1 MPRSTPDP
9 APSALPART
18 STGRSVIVTA
28 SDSGIGK
35 ATAVALAGA
44 GYDVGITWHADEQG
58 AQGTADQVRALGR
71 RAEVRRLDLEQLPE
85 AADVVDELAD
95 TLGGQLWA
103 LVSNAGGGGGGPF
116 LDLPYDEWRTR
127 MRVNLDG
134 AFLCLQRAARRM
146 VAAGQGGRLVA
157 VTSVHEHAPR
167 VGATDYV
174 TAKHGLGGLVK
185 NAALELAQ
193 HGITVNAVGPGEIAT
208 PLTGNEDVDPESVK
222 RPGVPL
228 GRVGHAD
235 EIAATIAFLCSDA
248 ASYTTGASYV
258 VDGGML
264 LMGPHGGSDLPSHEW
279 REG

>member
-1 MPRSTPDP
+1 MT
-9 APSALPART
+9 ATETRT
-18 STGRSVIVTA
+18 AIVTA

-35 ATAVALAGA
+35 ATAVTLARA
-44 GYDVGITWHADEQG
+44 GFDVGITWHHDEAG
-58 AQGTADQVRALGR
+58 AQDTAEQVRELGR

-85 AADVVDELAD
+85 AADVVDELAEA
-95 TLGGQLWA
+95 LGGRLWA
-103 LVSNAGGGGGGPF
+103 LVSNAGGGSGGPF
-116 LDLPYDEWRTR
+116 LELPYDQWRSR

-146 VAAGQGGRLVA
+146 VAAGGGGRLVA
-157 VTSVHEHAPR
+157 ITSVHETAPR
-167 VGATDYV
+167 VGSSDYV

-185 NAALELAQ
+185 NAALELSR
-193 HGITVNAVGPGEIAT
+193 HGITVNAVAPGEIAT
-208 PLTGNEDVDPESVK
+208 PLTGNDDVDPATVQ

-228 GRVGHAD
+228 GRPGHAF
-235 EIAATIAFLCSDA
+235 EIAETVAFLCSDA

-264 LMGPHGGSDLPSHEW
+264 LMAPHGGSNLPSGDW